1 MTILSFIKIAITTFV
16 LTIAIDYLWVGVFMH
31 KFYDTALGNL
41 ARRVDGVMT
50 AHVPSVIAVYI
61 ALAIGITYFVI
72 QPNPNASLFQIAL
85 IGALLG
91 FVVYGVYDFTNYAV
105 LSNYGVKLLIIDI
118 IWGTFLCGFI
128 SVLVKMIS
136 TRFL

>member
-1 MTILSFIKIAITTFV
+1 
-16 LTIAIDYLWVGVFMH
+16 MH

-61 ALAIGITYFVI
+61 VLAIGITYFVI
-72 QPNPNASLFQIAL
+72 QPNPDASLFQIAL

-105 LSNYGVKLLIIDI
+105 IANYSLKMLVVDV
-118 IWGTFLCGFI
+118 IWGMVLCGVVTVI
-128 SVLVKMIS
+128 VKMIS
-136 TRFL
+136 IKFF